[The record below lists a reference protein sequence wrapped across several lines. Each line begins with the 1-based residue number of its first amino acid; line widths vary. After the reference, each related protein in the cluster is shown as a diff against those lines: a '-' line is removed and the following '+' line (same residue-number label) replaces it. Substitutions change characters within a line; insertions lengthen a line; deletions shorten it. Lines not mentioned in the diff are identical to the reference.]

1 MAMSEVYDKLNYL
14 GKAMYH
20 VRKAEEYQV
29 RAEALEKIAGDRARD
44 DQLASYRLAHDED
57 LAFPYKQATG
67 NRNGHQQ
74 RAIMYSL
81 MALLER
87 QYKST

>member
-1 MAMSEVYDKLNYL
+1 MDKVYDELNFA
-14 GKAMYH
+14 GKALYH
-20 VRKAEEYQV
+20 VRKAEKYQAK
-29 RAEALEKIAGDRARD
+29 AESLEKIAMDQTND
-44 DQLASYRLAHDED
+44 DQLASYQLTHSET

-81 MALLER
+81 MALVE
-87 QYKST
+87 KSYT

>member
-1 MAMSEVYDKLNYL
+1 MTKTYEEMDFTDRAFYHAA
-14 GKAMYH
+14 KAD
-20 VRKAEEYQV
+20 EYQV
-29 RAEALEKIAGDRARD
+29 RAESLEKIAMDRTND
-44 DQLASYRLAHDED
+44 DQLAAYQLTHSEI

-81 MALLER
+81 LALLER
-87 QYKST
+87 QYT

>member
-1 MAMSEVYDKLNYL
+1 MAYAELSYL

-29 RAEALEKIAGDRARD
+29 QAERLEIIAGEHAGD
-44 DQLASYRLAHDED
+44 DQLAAYFLARDES

-81 MALLER
+81 IALLER
-87 QYKST
+87 QE

>member
-1 MAMSEVYDKLNYL
+1 MAYKELNYL

-20 VRKAEEYQV
+20 VRQAEEYQAK
-29 RAEALEKIAGDRARD
+29 AEALEKIAMDLTND
-44 DQLASYRLAHDED
+44 DKLAAYQLTHSEA

-67 NRNGHQQ
+67 TRNGHQQ

-81 MALLER
+81 IALLER
-87 QYKST
+87 QYKA